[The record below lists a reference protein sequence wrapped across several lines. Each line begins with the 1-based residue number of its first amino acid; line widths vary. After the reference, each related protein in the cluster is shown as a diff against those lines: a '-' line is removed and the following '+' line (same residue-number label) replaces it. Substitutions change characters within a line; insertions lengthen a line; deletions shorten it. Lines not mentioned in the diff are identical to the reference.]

1 MPSPILLRHSLTAL
15 LALTLLAAAPLASP
29 AITDCP

>member
-15 LALTLLAAAPLASP
+15 LALTLLAGCAAREPSP
-29 AITDCP
+29 AG